1 LTKLFLF
8 KQENRVRKKSK
19 YKPRPVLVDPV
30 GFVVESVKPLAEHD
44 DYVLKWKLKNH
55 EAFASLMR
63 GQAGKDDINT
73 LAAARNISE
82 ALLVVL
88 DGSDVDGTLA
98 RSAVAIIELCDRGNA
113 GKSLV
118 MRSEEMQAMRDLMQL
133 HDELLDVVTIRQ
145 FEDALAY
152 AKKEIAAGRASTLKE
167 VAHG

>member
-1 LTKLFLF
+1 M
-8 KQENRVRKKSK
+8 RKKSK

-55 EAFASLMR
+55 EAFAALLR
-63 GQAGKDDINT
+63 GRAKKDDIDT

-82 ALLVVL
+82 ALVVVL
-88 DGSDVDGTLA
+88 DGEDVDGTLA
-98 RSAVAIIELCDRGNA
+98 RSAVAIIDLCARGNE

-118 MRSEEMQAMRDLMQL
+118 LRAQEMQAMRDLMQL

-152 AKKEIAAGRASTLKE
+152 ARKEIAAGRASKLKE
-167 VAHG
+167 IAHG

>member
-1 LTKLFLF
+1 M
-8 KQENRVRKKSK
+8 RKRSK
-19 YKPRPVLVDPV
+19 YKPRPRLVDPV
-30 GFVVESVKPLAEHD
+30 GFVVESVRPLVEHD

-63 GQAGKDDINT
+63 GQAGKTDIDT
-73 LAAARNISE
+73 LAAARNIAE

-88 DGSDVDGTLA
+88 DGEDIDGTLT
-98 RSAVAIIELCDRGNA
+98 RSAVAIIEMCDRGNA
-113 GKSLV
+113 GKALV

-152 AKKEIAAGRASTLKE
+152 AKKEIAAGRATRMKE
-167 VAHG
+167 IAHG

>member
-1 LTKLFLF
+1 M
-8 KQENRVRKKSK
+8 RKRSK
-19 YKPRPVLVDPV
+19 YKPKPRLVDPV
-30 GFVVESVKPLAEHD
+30 GFVLESVKPLAELD

-55 EAFASLMR
+55 EAFAALMR
-63 GQAGKDDINT
+63 GQAGKTDIDT
-73 LAAARNISE
+73 LAAARNIAE
-82 ALLVVL
+82 ALMVVL

-118 MRSEEMQAMRDLMQL
+118 MRAEEMQAMRDLMQL

-152 AKKEIAAGRASTLKE
+152 AKKEIAAGRATRMKE
-167 VAHG
+167 IAHG